1 MEAVACFAAS
11 RFAILRPA
19 RLLAPPAGSR
29 SRYFPEP
36 TRTGSGGHAQNRRS
50 GQGGRAVGAQ
60 VHRRALRPPDVAPD
74 LHRSDRLSG
83 ADHAGGGACDDP
95 RSRPARGRNE
105 ISIEAHDVLLGNLRA
120 YLGDKAAEQ
129 QRTLDE
135 LEDAVRNG
143 GNR

>member
-1 MEAVACFAAS
+1 VA
-11 RFAILRPA
+11 
-19 RLLAPPAGSR
+19 
-29 SRYFPEP
+29 
-36 TRTGSGGHAQNRRS
+36 Q
-50 GQGGRAVGAQ
+50 
-60 VHRRALRPPDVAPD
+60 
-74 LHRSDRLSG
+74 
-83 ADHAGGGACDDP
+83 
-95 RSRPARGRNE
+95 NE